1 MSGPFSTY
9 MACKSSGPRLLR
21 KLTEEHYQRA
31 CYSLKMDNLEDLV
44 NVVTLRKKTTLVF
57 IKKSPDEVAEILK
70 AYPDLCSINVY
81 RQKYWSPLPWN
92 VTKNVRRSIFEQ
104 GFVTEKQVEYPK
116 TD

>member
-1 MSGPFSTY
+1 
-9 MACKSSGPRLLR
+9 
-21 KLTEEHYQRA
+21 
-31 CYSLKMDNLEDLV
+31 MDNLVDLV

-81 RQKYWSPLPWN
+81 RQKYWSSLPWN

-116 TD
+116 TDWYHSICNHGMKKSGRSNSPAKDIFVTFLKL